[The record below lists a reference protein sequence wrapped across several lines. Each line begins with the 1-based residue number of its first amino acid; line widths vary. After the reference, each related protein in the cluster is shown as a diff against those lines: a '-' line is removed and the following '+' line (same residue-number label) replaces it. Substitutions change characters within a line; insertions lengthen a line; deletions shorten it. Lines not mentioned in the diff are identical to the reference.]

1 MPASFTHGFA
11 FDPSYDYSLDELLNV
26 GAPLAQG
33 ICVVTGGC
41 IIGGAWQHCICNCT
55 LRRSMFHDFRE

>member
-26 GAPLAQG
+26 GAPLAPRDL
-33 ICVVTGGC
+33 CC
-41 IIGGAWQHCICNCT
+41 DWRQHHWRRMAT
-55 LRRSMFHDFRE
+55 LYL

>member
-26 GAPLAQG
+26 DAPLAQG
-33 ICVVTGGC
+33 ICVV
-41 IIGGAWQHCICNCT
+41 IGGAWQRCICNCT

>member
-26 GAPLAQG
+26 GAPLAPTDL
-33 ICVVTGGC
+33 CC
-41 IIGGAWQHCICNCT
+41 DWRLHHWRRMAT
-55 LRRSMFHDFRE
+55 LYL